1 MTCGIATNFQQDEL
15 IKLQREDIAKQ
26 FDNMVKLQMAEKEA
40 HQKLPNEATFGSNN
54 TTLIGYN
61 KFDKNIF
68 TRYTIKAQFAKRI
81 DDYFS
86 MFGYETNEVKIPN
99 LNNRPHWNFIKTTD
113 VNIVANIP
121 RRRLVTYQSH
131 V

>member
-1 MTCGIATNFQQDEL
+1 
-15 IKLQREDIAKQ
+15 
-26 FDNMVKLQMAEKEA
+26 MVKLQMAEKEV
-40 HQKLPNEATFGSNN
+40 HQKLPNETTFGSNN